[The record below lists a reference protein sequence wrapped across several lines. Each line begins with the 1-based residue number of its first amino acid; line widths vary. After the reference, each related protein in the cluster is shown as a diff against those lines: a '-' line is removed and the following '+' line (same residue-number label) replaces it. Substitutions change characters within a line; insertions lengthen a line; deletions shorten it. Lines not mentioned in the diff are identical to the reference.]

1 MAASNYVEGMCF
13 LQINTALDKNNYCLY
28 LERGSLA
35 KPPFQSLIA
44 MCKDS
49 LLHQSAVP

>member
-1 MAASNYVEGMCF
+1 MATSNYVEGMRF
-13 LQINTALDKNNYCLY
+13 LKRDQNTALDKNNCLY
-28 LERGSLA
+28 LEHGSLA

-49 LLHQSAVP
+49 LQL